1 MDIDTFLLERNQ
13 TLFEND
19 VDCNLTESGVH
30 PFSIRELLPD
40 EAIDSLLQLRL
51 GYGYTEGRPALR
63 EAIASWYPGAELRNV
78 AVAHGTSEANLLS
91 VLTVLAPGDEVL
103 VLLPNFMQ
111 LPGLLRAFGVHV
123 RTHELTEANQWQPDP
138 VALEASLGER
148 TRMIALAN
156 PNNPTGQVLTPQSM
170 QALVRIARSRG
181 LYLLADEIYRGAEI
195 DCSETPTFFGH
206 YERVIVTSSLSKA
219 FGLPGLRLGWIVAAP
234 DVVNQVM
241 RRQDYTSIGT
251 GILSQMIAERV
262 LRPAN
267 RVQIL
272 ERGRGVL
279 STNVRVLEA
288 WLQEHCDV
296 LSCRRPQAGAVAF
309 VRYLFPMASEELST
323 GLRETESV
331 FVVAGSWFGI
341 DGYVRIGIGGE
352 QNDLHTGLT
361 RISSFLARLRHTHAV
376 RA

>member
-1 MDIDTFLLERNQ
+1 MEIDTFLLERNQ

-19 VDCNLTESGVH
+19 VDYNLTESGVH
-30 PFSIRELLPD
+30 PFSIRELLPVQD
-40 EAIDSLLQLRL
+40 IDALLQLRL

-63 EAIASWYPGAELRNV
+63 EAIASWYPQAQARNV

-91 VLTVLAPGDEVL
+91 ILTVLSPGDEVL

-111 LPGLLRAFGVHV
+111 LPGLVRAFGIGV

-138 VALEASLGER
+138 AALEAALGER

-170 QALVRIARSRG
+170 QALVRIARERG

-195 DCSETPTFFGH
+195 DRAETPTFFGL
-206 YERVIVTSSLSKA
+206 YDGVIVTSSLSKA
-219 FGLPGLRLGWIVAAP
+219 FGLPGLRLGWVVADAP
-234 DVVNQVM
+234 VVNELM

-251 GILSQMIAERV
+251 GILSQMIAEHV

-267 RVQIL
+267 RLQVLQ
-272 ERGRGVL
+272 RGRQVL
-279 STNVRVLEA
+279 STNVRVLEQ
-288 WLQEHCDV
+288 WLLEHREV
-296 LSCRRPQAGAVAF
+296 LSCRRPQAGGVAF
-309 VRYLFPMASEELST
+309 VRYSFPIPSEEFS
-323 GLRETESV
+323 LRLRQEESV

-341 DGYVRIGIGGE
+341 DGHVRIGIGGE
-352 QNDLHTGLT
+352 EHDLRSGLA
-361 RISSFLARLRHTHAV
+361 RISRFLARCRPGD
-376 RA
+376 RARA